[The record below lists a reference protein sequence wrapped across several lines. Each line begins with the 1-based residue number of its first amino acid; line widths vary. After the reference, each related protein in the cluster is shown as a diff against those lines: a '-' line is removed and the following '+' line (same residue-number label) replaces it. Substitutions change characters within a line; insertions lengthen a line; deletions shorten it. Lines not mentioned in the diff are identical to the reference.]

1 MHKNGLSICHIQ
13 YLLDNIDTL
22 KHCEIAQY
30 IGCARGVVGS
40 LCKEMGI
47 YREPIRDPVVPRVRE
62 PGEIKRFTAQVRQ
75 MLCESFI

>member
-13 YLLDNIDTL
+13 YLIDNINTL
-22 KHCEIAQY
+22 KHREIAQY

-47 YREPIRDPVVPRVRE
+47 YREPIRDPVPRVRE
-62 PGEIKRFTAQVRQ
+62 TGEVKRFTPQVR
-75 MLCESFI
+75 MILCESFI